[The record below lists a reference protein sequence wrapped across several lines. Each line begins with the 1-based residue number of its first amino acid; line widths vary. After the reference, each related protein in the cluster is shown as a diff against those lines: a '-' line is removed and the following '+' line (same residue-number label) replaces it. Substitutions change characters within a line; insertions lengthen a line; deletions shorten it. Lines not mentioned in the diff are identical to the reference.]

1 MVTVQRPHLHRA
13 VLSAYIHVGSRHE
26 TPGTNGLSHFLEHM
40 LFRGIR
46 RLPTA
51 SAFNHQVEA
60 LGGSLAAATHG
71 DFTRF
76 ELTLPPGA
84 LADGAQL
91 LGEVF
96 TEPVFSDREVET
108 GIVREE
114 ILEDLD
120 EDGTDINAD
129 NVVRARVFLG
139 HPLAM
144 PITGSVKNVERFTE
158 RHLREH
164 LGRYYRA
171 RNMAVVVAGPMAH
184 RTMQRAVTRAFSG
197 LEPGAASAPVAFRPS
212 QSRLRT
218 SLVTHPGSQSA
229 VRLAFPTVGLR
240 SPRSRHLEL
249 LLRVL
254 DDGMSTRLH
263 RRICDERGLAYE
275 VNGAIELFDDA
286 GIFDVASSVAHDSV
300 DSLLGEV
307 LSILGELCQDGPTR
321 DEVEKVH
328 RRYAFD
334 LDTLEDDAHGLC
346 DYYGTS
352 ELFED
357 RQSPAERRREVLA
370 VTAQDLRRAARTTFD
385 PRRLSLVRVGP
396 RERDGRERLQ
406 ALARTYRERFARA
419 CLTRFPRFPG
429 RGRLELQRPR
439 APVLSVAKART
450 SSLDRAGVFS

>member
-1 MVTVQRPHLHRA
+1 
-13 VLSAYIHVGSRHE
+13 
-26 TPGTNGLSHFLEHM
+26 
-40 LFRGIR
+40 
-46 RLPTA
+46 
-51 SAFNHQVEA
+51 
-60 LGGSLAAATHG
+60 
-71 DFTRF
+71 
-76 ELTLPPGA
+76 
-84 LADGAQL
+84 
-91 LGEVF
+91 
-96 TEPVFSDREVET
+96 
-108 GIVREE
+108 
-114 ILEDLD
+114 
-120 EDGTDINAD
+120 
-129 NVVRARVFLG
+129 
-139 HPLAM
+139 
-144 PITGSVKNVERFTE
+144 
-158 RHLREH
+158 
-164 LGRYYRA
+164 
-171 RNMAVVVAGPMAH
+171 MAVVVAGPIGH

-197 LEPGAASAPVAFRPS
+197 LAPGVASAPVAFRPS

-286 GIFDVASSVAHDSV
+286 GIFDVAASVAHDSV

-419 CLTRFPRFPG
+419 CLARFPV

-439 APVLSVAKART
+439 APVLAVAKART
-450 SSLDRAGVFS
+450 SSLDRARVFS